1 METIQQFRDKEVAHM
16 SRRKVNAM
24 PAVLL
29 IYAVCFL
36 FRVFDYFV
44 LRTDQSFLGEAFVH
58 KLIGIA
64 LLYVCAAFFKYKR
77 NEIGYAKDN
86 AASNTLKGLGF
97 GLATFAIAYGAEILI
112 VAVQGRFES
121 LNLYVSAYAVDGNI
135 GNQTAFVFFAICMI
149 GNIINVVMEEGV
161 FRGLFQKI
169 LENKFSFIPAA
180 VIASV
185 LFGFWHIMAPVRS
198 FYDGTM
204 STGGFIANTI
214 MLVVTSTLV
223 GFKFAMMTKLTGNL
237 YMAMGDH
244 FVNNTIV
251 NMLHVVTDTGADELM
266 VVRISIAQSVS
277 FIAVL
282 IWYVLQQH
290 TSRSN
295 ANR

>member
-1 METIQQFRDKEVAHM
+1 M
-16 SRRKVNAM
+16 SRRNVNAM

-64 LLYVCAAFFKYKR
+64 LLYVCATFFKYKR

-86 AASNTLKGLGF
+86 AAVNALKGLGF
-97 GLATFAIAYGAEILI
+97 GLVTFAIAYAVEILI
-112 VAVQGRFES
+112 VAVRGRFES

-135 GNQTAFVFFAICMI
+135 GNQMAFVFFAICMI

-223 GFKFAMMTKLTGNL
+223 GFKFAMMTKLTGSL

-282 IWYVLQQH
+282 IWYVLQKH

>member
-1 METIQQFRDKEVAHM
+1 METIQQFSDKEVSHM

-29 IYAVCFL
+29 IYAVCFI

-77 NEIGYAKDN
+77 NEIGYAKEK
-86 AASNTLKGLGF
+86 AAANTLKGLGF
-97 GLATFAIAYGAEILI
+97 GLATFAIAYAVEILI

-135 GNQTAFVFFAICMI
+135 GNQTAFVFFAICII
-149 GNIINVVMEEGV
+149 GNIINVVMEEGI

-185 LFGFWHIMAPVRS
+185 LFGFWHVMAPVRS

-214 MLVVTSTLV
+214 MLVLTSTLV
-223 GFKFAMMTKLTGNL
+223 GFKFAMMTKLTGSL

>member
-1 METIQQFRDKEVAHM
+1 M

-64 LLYVCAAFFKYKR
+64 LLYVCATFFKYKR
-77 NEIGYAKDN
+77 NEIGYAKEK
-86 AASNTLKGLGF
+86 AAANTLKGLGF
-97 GLATFAIAYGAEILI
+97 GLATFAIAYAVEILI

-135 GNQTAFVFFAICMI
+135 GNQTAFVFFAICII

-223 GFKFAMMTKLTGNL
+223 GFKFAMMTKLTGSL

-295 ANR
+295 AKGIF

>member
-1 METIQQFRDKEVAHM
+1 M
-16 SRRKVNAM
+16 SNRKVKPM

-29 IYAVCFL
+29 IYAICFI
-36 FRVFDYFV
+36 FRMFEYFV

-58 KLIGIA
+58 KVIGIA
-64 LLYVCAAFFKYKR
+64 LLFVCATIFKFKLA
-77 NEIGYAKDN
+77 EIGYSKGHAIP
-86 AASNTLKGLGF
+86 NTFKGLCF
-97 GLATFAIAYGAEILI
+97 GLATFAVAYGVEILI
-112 VAVQGRFES
+112 VAVQGRFDS
-121 LNLYVSAYAVDGNI
+121 LDLYVSAYAVDGNI
-135 GNQTAFVFFAICMI
+135 GNQTAFVFFAICII

-169 LENKFSFIPAA
+169 LEKEFSFIPAA

-185 LFGFWHIMAPVRS
+185 LFGLWHIMAPIRS

-204 STGGFIANTI
+204 STGGFLANMV

-223 GFKFAMMTKLTGNL
+223 GFKFSMMTKLTGSL

-244 FVNNTIV
+244 FVNNTTV
-251 NMLHVVTDTGADELM
+251 NMLHVVTNTGADELM

-282 IWYVLQQH
+282 IWYVVQKH
-290 TSRSN
+290 TSQSN
-295 ANR
+295 TNR

>member
-1 METIQQFRDKEVAHM
+1 
-16 SRRKVNAM
+16 M

-64 LLYVCAAFFKYKR
+64 LLYVCATFFKYKR
-77 NEIGYAKDN
+77 NEIGYAKEK
-86 AASNTLKGLGF
+86 AAANTLKGLGF
-97 GLATFAIAYGAEILI
+97 GLATFAIAYAVEILI

-135 GNQTAFVFFAICMI
+135 GNQTAFVFFAICII

-223 GFKFAMMTKLTGNL
+223 GFKFAMMTKLTSNL

-251 NMLHVVTDTGADELM
+251 NMLHVVTDTGADKLM

-282 IWYVLQQH
+282 IWYVMQQH

-295 ANR
+295 VKGIF

>member
-1 METIQQFRDKEVAHM
+1 M
-16 SRRKVNAM
+16 SRKNVNAM
-24 PAVLL
+24 PAVLV

-77 NEIGYAKDN
+77 SEIGFAKEK
-86 AASNTLKGLGF
+86 AAANTLKGLGF
-97 GLATFAIAYGAEILI
+97 GLATFAIAYAAEILI

-121 LNLYVSAYAVDGNI
+121 LDLYVSAYAVDGNI
-135 GNQTAFVFFAICMI
+135 GNQTAFVFFAICII

-180 VIASV
+180 VIASA

-223 GFKFAMMTKLTGNL
+223 GFKFAMMTKLTGSL

-282 IWYVLQQH
+282 IWYVLQKH
-290 TSRSN
+290 TSRSS
-295 ANR
+295 ANGIF

>member
-1 METIQQFRDKEVAHM
+1 M

-64 LLYVCAAFFKYKR
+64 LLYVCATFFKYTL
-77 NEIGYAKDN
+77 NEIGYTKEKS
-86 AASNTLKGLGF
+86 AANTLKGLGF
-97 GLATFAIAYGAEILI
+97 GLATFAIAYGVEILI

-135 GNQTAFVFFAICMI
+135 GNQTAFVFFAICII

-214 MLVVTSTLV
+214 MLVVTSALV
-223 GFKFAMMTKLTGNL
+223 GFKFAMMTKLTGSL